1 MPTRKV
7 MVMRGGEFFGA
18 LKERQFRLLWLGQA
32 TSTLGDGLVPVALA
46 FAVIQSLDR
55 GPTALGI
62 VLAAGSLPLVAFT
75 LAGGVWADRLPR
87 QMIMLVSDS
96 VRGLVQATLAVLL
109 LTETAEVWHLAVL
122 MAIYGTAQAFFQP
135 AATGLVPATISPG
148 RLQQANAL
156 LGLSRSLAFVLGP
169 AVAGVIA
176 AATNPGIVFV
186 FDSLTFAASAI
197 SLALLRLPRGRR
209 AGERQSFLADLK
221 GGWHELMAHTWLWVI
236 VAWAAAFLGVVVAPY
251 MTLGPVIAKESLGGP
266 AAWGMIAA
274 GWGIGTV
281 VGGLIAM
288 RWKPLRPMLVCCAAV
303 LLIAPAMILLALRAP
318 APLIAVFNALGGSG
332 MGMFGALWQT
342 TLQQHVREDAL
353 SRVSAWDWMGSYL
366 FLPLG
371 LVLAGPVSSVI
382 GVSET
387 LWISAGFIVVS
398 TIAVLLVPDVR
409 NLRRLDAP
417 EPGPEEVLARLPGEP
432 AEALHGS

>member
-1 MPTRKV
+1 
-7 MVMRGGEFFGA
+7 MRAGEFFGA
-18 LKERQFRLLWLGQA
+18 LRERQFRLLWLGQA

-62 VLAAGSLPLVAFT
+62 VLAAQSLPLVVFV

-87 QMIMLVSDS
+87 QMVMLVSDS
-96 VRGLVQATLAVLL
+96 VRGLVQVTLAVLL
-109 LTETAEVWHLAVL
+109 LTETAEVWQLASL

-135 AATGLVPATISPG
+135 AATGLVPATISPQ

-156 LGLSRSLAFVLGP
+156 LGLSRSLAFVVGP

-176 AATNPGIVFV
+176 ATTNPGIVFA
-186 FDSLTFAASAI
+186 FDALTFAVSAT
-197 SLALLRLPRGRR
+197 SLALLRLSRSRR
-209 AGERQSFLADLK
+209 PQRQSFFADLK
-221 GGWHELMAHTWLWVI
+221 GGWHELVSHTWLWVI
-236 VAWAAAFLGVVVAPY
+236 VAWASAFLCVVVAPY

-274 GWGIGTV
+274 GWGMGTV
-281 VGGLIAM
+281 IGGLIAM

-318 APLIAVFNALGGSG
+318 APLIAVLNAVGGSG

-342 TLQQHVREDAL
+342 TLMQHVREEAL

-371 LVLAGPVSSVI
+371 LVLAGPVSDVI

-387 LWISAGFIVVS
+387 LWISVAFIVVS

-409 NLRRLDAP
+409 NLRRRDEP
-417 EPGPEEVLARLPGEP
+417 EPKPEQALAKLPGEP

>member
-1 MPTRKV
+1 
-7 MVMRGGEFFGA
+7 MRAEFFGA
-18 LKERQFRLLWLGQA
+18 LRERRFRLLWLGQA

-62 VLAAGSLPLVAFT
+62 VIAAQTVPVVLFVLV
-75 LAGGVWADRLPR
+75 GGVWADRLPR
-87 QMIMLVSDS
+87 QMVMLVSDA

-109 LTETAEVWHLAVL
+109 LTGNAEVWHLAVL

-135 AATGLVPATISPG
+135 AATGLVPATISPE

-156 LGLSRSLAFVLGP
+156 LGLSKSLAFVVGP
-169 AVAGVIA
+169 AVAGVLA
-176 AATNPGIVFV
+176 ATTNPGIVFA
-186 FDSLTFAASAI
+186 FDAVTFGVSAT
-197 SLALLRLPRGRR
+197 SLALLRLPRSRR
-209 AGERQSFLADLK
+209 EGERQSFLADLK
-221 GGWHELMAHTWLWVI
+221 GGWHELVSHTWLWVI
-236 VAWAAAFLGVVVAPY
+236 VAWAAAFLGIVVAPY
-251 MTLGPVIAKESLGGP
+251 ATLGPVIAKESLGGP

-274 GWGIGTV
+274 GWGVGTL

-318 APLIAVFNALGGSG
+318 APLIAALNAVGGSG
-332 MGMFGALWQT
+332 MGLFTALWQT

-371 LVLAGPVSSVI
+371 LVLAGPVSDVI

-387 LWISAGFIVVS
+387 LWISVAFIVLS

-409 NLRRLDAP
+409 NLRRRDAP
-417 EPGPEEVLARLPGEP
+417 EPEPDEVLAKLPGEP